1 MEEQNPL
8 TGVIEQLTKLPS
20 IGQKSAQRLAFFFL
34 SLSKAEVNQFA
45 KTLVET
51 RENIKYCTTCF
62 NISFTPK
69 CMVCCDFERNQSI
82 LCVVAQ
88 PKEIFAIERTHEFKG
103 LYHVLGGLISPI
115 DGMQP
120 DMLRISELILRIK
133 SGQFKEVILALN
145 PTVEGET
152 TALYLASCLKGYPI
166 SITKL
171 AYGLPVGADIDY
183 ADDMTLQKALSGRRT
198 FE

>member
-1 MEEQNPL
+1 MEDQNPL
-8 TGVIEQLTKLPS
+8 SALIEQLTKLPS

-34 SLSKAEVNQFA
+34 SLSKAEVQQFA
-45 KTLVET
+45 KTLSDT
-51 RENIKYCTTCF
+51 RENIKYCQTCF
-62 NISFTPK
+62 NISFAHQCMLCKSPLRNPK
-69 CMVCCDFERNQSI
+69 L
-82 LCVVAQ
+82 LCVVAE
-88 PKEIFAIERTHEFKG
+88 PKDIFAIERTQEFKG

-115 DGMQP
+115 DGVKP
-120 DMLRISELILRIK
+120 DMLRISELISRVRND
-133 SGQFKEVILALN
+133 QFSEVILALN

-152 TALYLASCLKGYPI
+152 TSLYLSSCLKEYPI

-183 ADDMTLQKALSGRRT
+183 ADDMTLQKALSGRRV